1 MTLPKIVSPK
11 GQVIGNLAM
20 GGAAAA
26 VLVWGIEVQFA
37 DVPAAVATSIGTL
50 FGGLFQRFNLFG

>member
-20 GGAAAA
+20 GGAAA
-26 VLVWGIEVQFA
+26 VLTVMIAGWFGA
-37 DVPAAVATSIGTL
+37 DVSGEAGGALGTL
-50 FGGLFQRFNLFG
+50 FGGLFQKFNLFG